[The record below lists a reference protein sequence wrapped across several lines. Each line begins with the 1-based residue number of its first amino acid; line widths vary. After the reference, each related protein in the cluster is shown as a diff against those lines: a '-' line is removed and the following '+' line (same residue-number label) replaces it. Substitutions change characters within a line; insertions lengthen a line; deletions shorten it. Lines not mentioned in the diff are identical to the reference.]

1 MKRVNY
7 NSELQN
13 AVNALNASEH
23 NPIEWAPIIRFIA
36 PIVGRIAVQQA
47 VTLISRIT
55 KKRISPKVRTRV
67 VDEVA
72 TKMAE
77 VVIKQAA
84 KPKK

>member
-7 NSELQN
+7 NLELQN